1 MQRMAALER
10 PTLDTMTNAIRNPV
24 QEYLVDAA
32 QRFVLLLDTLRQRG
46 NRSIEASTK
55 VAPHVLE
62 FEFEHILDGKNLP
75 RPTNYQLVRIIPP
88 PGTRIDPAR
97 PPFVVVDPRA
107 GHGPGIGG
115 MKHDSEIG
123 AAFAAGHPCY
133 FIGFLRE
140 PVPGQ
145 TVEDVCRTEAR
156 FLEEIIARHPE
167 AEGKPV
173 VVANCQAGWQM
184 MMTAALRPELTGPI
198 MLVGSPLSYWA
209 GVRGR
214 NPLRYLGGLLGGTW
228 LTALAGDMGAGRFDG
243 ANLIA
248 NFESMNPGNTYWNK
262 LYNLYSKIDEEAP
275 RYLEFETW
283 WGTPV
288 LMNAE
293 EMQWIADEL
302 FIGNKLSTGQLRASD
317 GTRIDLR
324 NVTSPII
331 VFCSWGDDITPPQQA
346 LGWITDLYDHEREIV
361 AAGQTIVYTMHNS
374 IGHLGIFVSGK
385 VANKEHTEFA
395 QCMEMIDLMPPGLY
409 EAVITEEPSGRD
421 PGVQN
426 GKYLLRLEV
435 RTLEDIR
442 KLGVNPPEDERRFA
456 TVARVSEVNKSL
468 YRTFASPVVR
478 RLFPEP
484 VARVVQLLHP
494 NRLRFSLLSDRNP
507 LLWPVKA
514 LAESVRTRR
523 QKVSAD
529 NPLLSM
535 ERTASSWLAS
545 ALDGWGA
552 MRGKLQEATFLGVY
566 GLPAVQALAGFSPGT
581 SERRHAER
589 DLSREI
595 AQERSRSE
603 LGTRYERGGFL
614 EAMARALVYI
624 RLPEGRI
631 DERGFAMLTS
641 LRAEA
646 PAEDRR
652 SLTELKQLL
661 KEQFFLVRLDEERAL
676 ETLPSLLPPDPE
688 KRRHGL
694 GIVQRMLSA
703 EDALSPEG
711 VRRLQRI
718 QALFEPRP
726 LLAASSGTG
735 PDRGGGRAVG

>member
-1 MQRMAALER
+1 MIK
-10 PTLDTMTNAIRNPV
+10 AIRNPV

-32 QRFVLLLDTLRQRG
+32 QRWVLLLDTLRQRG
-46 NRSIEASTK
+46 NRSLEESTK

-62 FEFEHILDGKNLP
+62 FEFEHILDGKTLP

-88 PGTRIDPAR
+88 PGTQIDPGR

-156 FLEEIIARHPE
+156 FLEEVIARHPE

-283 WGTPV
+283 WGTPI

-361 AAGQTIVYTMHNS
+361 AAGQTIVYTMHDS

-409 EAVITEEPSGRD
+409 EAVITEEPSGSD

-484 VARVVQLLHP
+484 VAKVVQQLHP
-494 NRLRFSLLSDRNP
+494 NRLKFSLLSDRNP

-514 LAESVRTRR
+514 LADSVRTRR

-529 NPLLSM
+529 NPLLSL

-552 MRGKLQEATFLGVY
+552 MRGKASGGDLPRRLRAPRGPGAGRIQPRNERAPARRARPLPRDCPGAEPIGAPDAVRER
-566 GLPAVQALAGFSPGT
+566 GLPRGDGEGPGVHPPPGGKN
-581 SERRHAER
+581 RRARLR
-589 DLSREI
+589 DVDI
-595 AQERSRSE
+595 AP
-603 LGTRYERGGFL
+603 GRGSGGGPP
-614 EAMARALVYI
+614 
-624 RLPEGRI
+624 LPE
-631 DERGFAMLTS
+631 
-641 LRAEA
+641 RAEA
-646 PAEDRR
+646 A
-652 SLTELKQLL
+652 
-661 KEQFFLVRLDEERAL
+661 
-676 ETLPSLLPPDPE
+676 
-688 KRRHGL
+688 
-694 GIVQRMLSA
+694 
-703 EDALSPEG
+703 PEG
-711 VRRLQRI
+711 AVLPGPARRGARAGEPPGAATCRPREAPPRAGHRAADAECGGCALPRGRAAAAADPGPVRAPPTPRGLQRD
-718 QALFEPRP
+718 QPR
-726 LLAASSGTG
+726 ARRRRAG
-735 PDRGGGRAVG
+735 RGMTVSQ

>member
-1 MQRMAALER
+1 
-10 PTLDTMTNAIRNPV
+10 
-24 QEYLVDAA
+24 
-32 QRFVLLLDTLRQRG
+32 
-46 NRSIEASTK
+46 
-55 VAPHVLE
+55 
-62 FEFEHILDGKNLP
+62 
-75 RPTNYQLVRIIPP
+75 
-88 PGTRIDPAR
+88 
-97 PPFVVVDPRA
+97 
-107 GHGPGIGG
+107 
-115 MKHDSEIG
+115 
-123 AAFAAGHPCY
+123 
-133 FIGFLRE
+133 
-140 PVPGQ
+140 
-145 TVEDVCRTEAR
+145 
-156 FLEEIIARHPE
+156 
-167 AEGKPV
+167 
-173 VVANCQAGWQM
+173 
-184 MMTAALRPELTGPI
+184 
-198 MLVGSPLSYWA
+198 
-209 GVRGR
+209 
-214 NPLRYLGGLLGGTW
+214 
-228 LTALAGDMGAGRFDG
+228 
-243 ANLIA
+243 
-248 NFESMNPGNTYWNK
+248 MNPGNTHWKK

-346 LGWITDLYDHEREIV
+346 LGWITDLYDHESEIV
-361 AAGQTIVYTMHNS
+361 AAGQTIVYTMHDS

-409 EAVITEEPSGRD
+409 EAVITEEPSGSD
-421 PGVQN
+421 PGVKN

-468 YRTFASPVVR
+468 YRTFAAPVVR
-478 RLFPEP
+478 SLFPEP
-484 VARVVQLLHP
+484 VARAVQQLHP
-494 NRLRFSLLSDRNP
+494 NRLKFSLLSDRNP
-507 LLWPVKA
+507 LLRPVKA
-514 LAESVRTRR
+514 LADSVRTRR

-529 NPLLSM
+529 NPLLSV
-535 ERTASSWLAS
+535 ERAASSWIAS

-552 MRGKLQEATFLGVY
+552 MRGRLQEATFLGVY

-589 DLSREI
+589 DLAREDRPGAEPI
-595 AQERSRSE
+595 GAPDALRE
-603 LGTRYERGGFL
+603 LGASSRPT
-614 EAMARALVYI
+614 ARALVYI
-624 RLPEGRI
+624 RIPEGRI

-646 PAEDRR
+646 PVEERR
-652 SLTELKQLL
+652 SLNELKQLF

-676 ETLPSLLPPDPE
+676 ESLPALLPSDPE
-688 KRRHGL
+688 KRRLGL
-694 GIVQRMLSA
+694 DIVQRMLGA

-711 VRRLQRI
+711 VRRLKRI

-726 LLAASSGTG
+726 LLAARAGPGRSEAAASGRRD
-735 PDRGGGRAVG
+735 DRLDLETCGDGECVALGRGAGGGMRNDARRRPEVHLCAAQRDPLRAHGDNGE